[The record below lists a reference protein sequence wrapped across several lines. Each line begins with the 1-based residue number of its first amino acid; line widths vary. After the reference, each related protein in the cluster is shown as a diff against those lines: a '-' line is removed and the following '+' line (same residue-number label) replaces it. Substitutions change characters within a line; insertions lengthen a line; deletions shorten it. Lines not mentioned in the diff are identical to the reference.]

1 MYSMYISPN
10 QCKCSEVILWRSL
23 YCRQVCG
30 ISYLKSKYSK
40 AKKCLW
46 KKGSVV
52 ACWLIEDQ
60 ILKVGMRRSTR
71 QLVLTKHTEIW
82 GKRLYIMM
90 TRDKEWKSYIYTV
103 KQWYVVTC
111 FTRVIYIYANSPGL
125 SGSLPHGWPKL
136 PDKRKFGS
144 VAHKKLQ
151 FSLHLFQNFKIIWL
165 LMLVLR
171 FLASF
176 SCVMHVVCCKQKK
189 KKNFLFEVPDR

>member
-1 MYSMYISPN
+1 M
-10 QCKCSEVILWRSL
+10 
-23 YCRQVCG
+23 
-30 ISYLKSKYSK
+30 SYLKSKEVSREK
-40 AKKCLW
+40 RVSC
-46 KKGSVV
+46 
-52 ACWLIEDQ
+52 
-60 ILKVGMRRSTR
+60 GMLVNWRSNSQSWNPKEYKTVSADKTYWN
-71 QLVLTKHTEIW
+71 LG

-90 TRDKEWKSYIYTV
+90 TRDNEWKSYICTV

-111 FTRVIYIYANSPGL
+111 FTGVIYIYANSPGL

-176 SCVMHVVCCKQKK
+176 SCMMHVVCYKQKK